1 MTAEQYQ
8 QVISIDNRINQLEK
22 VQEQIKETKTHY
34 LTYRKKETDS
44 SLGDSICADYIIRY
58 ISDILDKHD
67 IQIRKEINAEILKL
81 KESIKDI

>member
-1 MTAEQYQ
+1 M
-8 QVISIDNRINQLEK
+8 
-22 VQEQIKETKTHY
+22 
-34 LTYRKKETDS
+34 ETDS
-44 SLGDSICADYIIRY
+44 SLGYSICADYIIRY

>member
-22 VQEQIKETKTHY
+22 VQEEIKETKTHY
-34 LTYRKKETDS
+34 LTYCKKETDS
-44 SLGDSICADYIIRY
+44 SLGYSICADYIIRY